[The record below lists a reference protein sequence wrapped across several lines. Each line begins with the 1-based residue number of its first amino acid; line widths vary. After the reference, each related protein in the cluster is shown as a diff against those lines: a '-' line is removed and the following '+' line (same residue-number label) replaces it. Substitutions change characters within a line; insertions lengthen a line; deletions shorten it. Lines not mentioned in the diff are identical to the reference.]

1 MEPRYFILKKLSAK
15 ILKVLKFAL
24 VRPVPKSVFLPTQE
38 KYFREFLLNSDSMT
52 IPLPPA
58 KAVNVKQACENLLC
72 QTTPTIMEVAQVR
85 ELIVSSFGELHYRQE
100 EQSKIL
106 ALQTSKGDYDA
117 PMSLTNEAKLDL
129 HWRADN
135 VILSFKPIMKTTPD
149 ITLTTDAPKTGWGAV
164 CEGRRSG
171 GL

>member
-1 MEPRYFILKKLSAK
+1 
-15 ILKVLKFAL
+15 
-24 VRPVPKSVFLPTQE
+24 
-38 KYFREFLLNSDSMT
+38 MT

-171 GL
+171 EL